1 MAAPATAVRRSTAG
15 AASAETLITSYDVTA
30 TYAHWGRRRE
40 AAGLAVFD
48 EDEFVAAGIGP
59 PTELVHLACAPDAH
73 AGGAV
78 MAALG
83 ALSGTHVTD
92 CLPGPHPPCCLC

>member
-1 MAAPATAVRRSTAG
+1 MAAPAWAVRRSPAG
-15 AASAETLITSYDVTA
+15 AASAETLITSYDRTA

-40 AAGLAVFD
+40 AAGLAVID
-48 EDEFVAAGIGP
+48 EDEFVAAGIRP

-78 MAALG
+78 VAASAPCREPASPFAYP
-83 ALSGTHVTD
+83 ALT
-92 CLPGPHPPCCLC
+92 PPCCLC